1 MPLQSG
7 HPGKR
12 LHTTPNHQLVL
23 EHIRSNP
30 DALPGDAH
38 LIQEGPIHHSPTAH
52 PPVRVN
58 PAIVGRDMMLEIG
71 NAMVLLVVASDDREL
86 EVGSFVDRRGA
97 IARLQVAG
105 GVTTLSGVR
114 TPLGVRRRKTLPRF
128 GGGRTRTKER
138 LG

>member
-1 MPLQSG
+1 M
-7 HPGKR
+7 
-12 LHTTPNHQLVL
+12 VL

-52 PPVRVN
+52 PPVW
-58 PAIVGRDMMLEIG
+58 DMMLEIG
-71 NAMVLLVVASDDREL
+71 NAMVLLVVASGGKREL
-86 EVGSFVDRRGA
+86 EVGSLVDRRGA